1 MPPQT
6 KWVVSAV
13 VMAVLLLKRDAT
25 VAWAGASGLFELNVQ
40 IPVMGSAVL
49 ESIRL
54 LAASSRVL
62 ADKTIDG
69 LEANVKRARAMAE
82 SSPSI
87 VTPLNKFIGYEAAA
101 KIAKHAVA
109 TGLTIREATIELG
122 YVDGT
127 KLTLGEV
134 AKIADGFNEQGRNA
148 RKPEAAGMD
157 HHAIAQQAGKCRLG
171 IRIDFLHGVSPHA
184 LPFRDDH

>member
-1 MPPQT
+1 
-6 KWVVSAV
+6 
-13 VMAVLLLKRDAT
+13 
-25 VAWAGASGLFELNVQ
+25 
-40 IPVMGSAVL
+40 MGSAVL

-109 TGLTIREATIELG
+109 KGLTIREATIELG

-127 KLTLGEV
+127 TLTL
-134 AKIADGFNEQGRNA
+134 
-148 RKPEAAGMD
+148 
-157 HHAIAQQAGKCRLG
+157 AQLDK
-171 IRIDFLHGVSPHA
+171 A
-184 LPFRDDH
+184 LDVLSMTRPG